1 MRLRHIIGLGLVFA
15 ALAQAAVTRVEIVER
30 ADLPM
35 AGFERISG
43 KLHFALDPKL
53 AASKQIVDLH
63 LAPKNGQGLVEFSS
77 DFLVFRPKDVAKSNG
92 TALLE
97 IVNRGRSQMWTM
109 LNSGANANM
118 RSLQDFGDNFLLNHG
133 YTVILVGWQWDI
145 AERPGNFKVYA
156 PVVPNVTGPVRIEI
170 IPNAKQIADSLPYPL
185 ANANSGTLTVRD
197 APYGPRTVIAKSQWR
212 YSADQKQ
219 VEYPSGFAPG
229 RIYEF
234 VYTAKEPVVGGTGM
248 AAVRD
253 YISYVKKN
261 GVVPGLAVNEVK
273 RAVAFG
279 NSQSGRLL
287 RTFLYEGFNAD
298 EQGKQVF
305 EGVWAQVAGAGHGGF
320 NQRFV
325 QPGRTTGQYTGS
337 FYPTDQSPFNPGAL
351 LAKANAA
358 GVAPKLFLMSGSH
371 EYWGRAA
378 SLNHIAEDGS
388 KDLEPPANVRIYFVA
403 GTQHGGG
410 GGGPN
415 PTTQNLTNS
424 MEWTY
429 ILRATMVNLNAWVTS
444 NTLPPASVFPRMD
457 KNQLV
462 PISALNF
469 PQIPGFAIVNYAY
482 APRRLDFGPEY
493 ATKGI
498 VAYEPPHAGGQ
509 YPVLVPTVDGDG
521 NETSGIRLP
530 ELIFP
535 LATHTGWNLRH
546 PTVGAPDQQYSLI
559 GSQIAFARTKADRE
573 KTGDPRLSISERYRS
588 RAEYLTHIE
597 TAARALAGQ
606 HFLLE
611 ADLPRVV
618 ALAGRHYDAIM
629 NPSPTK

>member
-1 MRLRHIIGLGLVFA
+1 MRLRHIFALGFVIA
-15 ALAQAAVTRVEIVER
+15 ALAPAAVTRVEITER
-30 ADLPM
+30 ADLPVT
-35 AGFERISG
+35 GFERISG

-53 AASKQIVDLH
+53 PANKIIVDLA
-63 LAPKNGQGLVEFSS
+63 LAPKNGQGLVEFAS
-77 DFLVFRPKDVAKSNG
+77 DFLVFRPKDAAKSNG

-97 IVNRGRSQMWTM
+97 IVNRGRTQMWSM
-109 LNSGANANM
+109 LNSGANSNM
-118 RSLQDFGDNFLLNHG
+118 RSLQDFGDNFLLSHG

-145 AERPGNFKVYA
+145 ADRPGNFKVYA

-170 IPNAKQIADSLPYPL
+170 IPNAKQVADALPYPL
-185 ANANSGTLTVRD
+185 ADANSGSLTVRD
-197 APYGPRTVIAKSQWR
+197 APYGPRTVIPKSQWH
-212 YSADQKQ
+212 YSVDQKQ
-219 VEYPSGFAPG
+219 VEYPAGFAPG

-234 VYTAKEPVVGGTGM
+234 VYTAKDSVVSGTGM

-320 NQRFV
+320 NQRFS
-325 QPGRTTGQYTGS
+325 QPGRTTGQFTGS
-337 FYPTDQSPFNPGAL
+337 FYPTDQAPFAPGAL
-351 LAKANAA
+351 LAKGTAA
-358 GVAPKLFLMSGSH
+358 GVAPKLFLMTGSH

-378 SLNHIAEDGS
+378 ALNHIAEDGS
-388 KDLEPPANVRIYFVA
+388 KDLDPPANVRIYFVA

-429 ILRATMVNLNAWVTS
+429 ILRATITNLNAWVTS

-469 PQIPGFAIVNYAY
+469 PQIPGFAIVNYVY

-493 ATKGI
+493 LTKGI
-498 VAYEPPHAGGQ
+498 ASYEPAHAGGQ
-509 YPVLVPTVDGDG
+509 YPIMVPTVDADG

-530 ELIFP
+530 ELIWP

-546 PTVGAPDQQYSLI
+546 PNVGSPDQQYSLI
-559 GSQIAFARTKADRE
+559 GSQVAFARTKAERE
-573 KTGDPRLSISERYRS
+573 KSGDPRLSISERYRS
-588 RAEYLTHIE
+588 RGEYLAHIE
-597 TAARALAGQ
+597 TAARSLAGQ

-629 NPSPTK
+629 NPQPSK

>member
-1 MRLRHIIGLGLVFA
+1 MAMLRAVALILAFA
-15 ALAQAAVTRVEIVER
+15 ALASAAVTRVEITQR
-30 ADLPM
+30 QDLPI
-35 AGFERISG
+35 AGFERIEG
-43 KLHFALDPKL
+43 KLHFAVDPKL
-53 AASKQIVDLH
+53 PANKAIVDVA
-63 LAPKNGQGLVEFSS
+63 LAPKNPQGLVEFAS
-77 DFLVFRPKDVAKSNG
+77 DFLAFRPKDAAKSNG

-109 LNSGANANM
+109 LNSGANSNM

-133 YTVILVGWQWDI
+133 YTVILVGWQWDV

-156 PVVPNVTGPVRIEI
+156 PVVPNVTGPVRMEI
-170 IPNAKQIADSLPYPL
+170 IPNNKQTVDSLPYPL
-185 ANANSGTLTVRD
+185 ADPNSGTLTVRD
-197 APYGPRTVIAKSQWR
+197 APYGPRTVLAKSTWH
-212 YSADQKQ
+212 YSADQKLI
-219 VEYPSGFAPG
+219 EFPAGLTPG

-234 VYTAKEPVVGGTGM
+234 VYTAKNPVVAGVGE

-253 YISYVKKN
+253 YISYVKKT
-261 GVVPGLAVNEVK
+261 GVVPGLAANEVK
-273 RAVAFG
+273 RAIAFG
-279 NSQSGRLL
+279 NSQSGRFL
-287 RTFLYEGFNAD
+287 RTFIYEGFNAD

-305 EGVWAQVAGAGHGGF
+305 EGVWAQVSGAGHGGF

-337 FYPTDQSPFNPGAL
+337 FYPTDQAPFNPGLL
-351 LAKANAA
+351 LAKATAA
-358 GVAPKLFLMSGSH
+358 NVVPKLYLMSGSH

-378 SLNHIAEDGS
+378 ALNHIAEDGS
-388 KDLEPPANVRIYFVA
+388 RDVDPPANVRIYYVA

-429 ILRATMVNLNAWVTS
+429 VLRATMVSLEAWVTS
-444 NTLPPASVFPRMD
+444 NTPPPPSVFPRMD
-457 KNQLV
+457 RGQLV
-462 PISALNF
+462 PISSLNF
-469 PQIPGFAIVNYAY
+469 PQIPGFGIVNYAY

-498 VAYEPPHAGGQ
+498 VAYEPAHAGGA
-509 YPVLVPTVDGDG
+509 YPVLVPSVDADG

-530 ELIFP
+530 ELVWP

-559 GSQIAFARTKADRE
+559 GSQAPFARTKAERE
-573 KTGDPRLSISERYRS
+573 KTGDQRLSISERYRS
-588 RAEYLTHIE
+588 RSEYLTHIE
-597 TAARALAGQ
+597 SAARALAKQ
-606 HFLLE
+606 RFLLD

-618 ALAGRHYDAIM
+618 ALAGRHWDAIM
-629 NPSPTK
+629 NPSGK

>member
-1 MRLRHIIGLGLVFA
+1 MLRHILALGVLCA
-15 ALAQAAVTRVEIVER
+15 ALGSAAVSRVEIAER
-30 ADLPM
+30 ADLPV
-35 AGFERISG
+35 AGFERIGG

-53 AASKQIVDLH
+53 AANKHIVDLAH
-63 LAPKNGQGLVEFSS
+63 APKNAQGLVEFAS
-77 DFLVFRPKDVAKSNG
+77 DFLVFRPKDAAKSNG

-97 IVNRGRSQMWTM
+97 IVNRGRTQMWSM
-109 LNSGANANM
+109 LNSGANSNM
-118 RSLQDFGDNFLLNHG
+118 RSLQDFGDNFLLQKG

-145 AERPGNFKVYA
+145 VERPGNFKVYA

-170 IPNAKQIADSLPYPL
+170 IPNAKQVADSLPYPL
-185 ANANSGTLTVRD
+185 ADANSGTLTVRD
-197 APYGPRTVIAKSQWR
+197 APYGPRTMIAKSQWH

-219 VEYPSGFAPG
+219 VEYPAGFTPG

-234 VYTAKEPVVGGTGM
+234 VYTAKDPVVAGAGM

-287 RTFLYEGFNAD
+287 RTFLNEGFNAD

-305 EGVWAQVAGAGHGGF
+305 EGVWAQVAGGGHGGF
-320 NQRFV
+320 NQRFS

-337 FYPTDQSPFNPGAL
+337 FYPTDQAPFNPGSL
-351 LAKANAA
+351 LAKAQAA
-358 GVAPKLFLMSGSH
+358 GVAPKLYLMTGSH
-371 EYWGRAA
+371 EYWGRGAA
-378 SLNHIAEDGS
+378 LNHITEDGS
-388 KDLEPPANVRIYFVA
+388 KDLDPPANVRIYFVA

-415 PTTQNLTNS
+415 PTVQNLTNS

-429 ILRATMVNLNAWVTS
+429 ILRATMVSLNAWVTS

-457 KNQLV
+457 KGQLV

-469 PQIPGFAIVNYAY
+469 PQIPGFGVVNYAY

-493 ATKGI
+493 ASKGI
-498 VAYEPPHAGGQ
+498 VAYEPPHAGGA
-509 YPVLVPTVDGDG
+509 YPVLVPAVDADG

-530 ELIFP
+530 ELLWP

-546 PTVGAPDQQYSLI
+546 PNVGAADQQYSLI
-559 GSQIAFARTKADRE
+559 GSQVAFARTKAERE
-573 KTGDPRLSISERYRS
+573 KTGDVRLSVSERYRS
-588 RAEYLTHIE
+588 RAEYLTKVE
-597 TAARALAGQ
+597 AAARALAGQ
-606 HFLLE
+606 RFLLE

-618 ALAGRHYDAIM
+618 ALAGRHWDTVM
-629 NPSPTK
+629 NPSAGK